1 MEQILRR
8 SITTNLVSLKKNNLS
23 IYDIIY
29 SQFISL
35 LNSFWNNYNIQN
47 IQLHCIFITYIE
59 CQADLHT
66 IKELYETN
74 KLNLCVDENKHFITG
89 TNLLVIGLIILHH
102 KTDYFCFKYNLKI
115 NYIDRIQSLFMCVGI
130 ASKMIKR
137 VENIKKKKLLPLV
150 IITHSVEFW
159 FKFLKKNIA
168 FTTSKKLKQIVRELS
183 LSSAIEWNYLF
194 NNLDMKCKIIINQ
207 VASNFV
213 KNVLTKKHQT
223 KCI

>member
-8 SITTNLVSLKKNNLS
+8 TITTNLASLKKNNLS

-35 LNSFWNNYNIQN
+35 LNSCWNNYDIQN

-74 KLNLCVDENKHFITG
+74 ELGLCVDENKEWING
-89 TNLLVIGLIILHH
+89 INLLVIGLLILHH

-159 FKFLKKNIA
+159 FKFLRKKYA
-168 FTTSKKLKQIVRELS
+168 FTTSKKLKQIIKELS
-183 LSSAIEWNYLF
+183 LSYAIEWKYIF
-194 NNLDMKCKIIINQ
+194 NDLDMKCNVIINK
-207 VASNFV
+207 VATNFV
-213 KNVLTKKHQT
+213 RNVLNL
-223 KCI
+223 